1 MNLEEAKKALDK
13 VIRKTRSHFYKP
25 IQIAEVLYRDRVI
38 GDINL
43 LQLDTYRTVSRRW
56 RDHICLEFVGRTSTS
71 SARYQDDVFNDNAT
85 PPSILAI
92 LGQEN
97 RNHQGIV
104 EAYIYRNFFQRLS
117 QMSSGL
123 DYCQQH
129 DQNHFR
135 LEEFLQLFWLEP
147 GLKRSIDKIY
157 EIVVYALFSA
167 IIDCLEISV
176 KVTVSEMKVNIL
188 KEFSD
193 FSEKVL
199 QLSPADPCLEIK
211 GQLHRVGTTNAA
223 DRGLDMWANFGLT
236 IQIKH
241 LSLTEEL
248 AEGIVNEVSSDRMV
262 IICKDAEQKMIISL
276 LNQIGWRSKI
286 QSIITEKEL
295 INWYNKALRG
305 RYADV
310 LAEKVLSNLRQEIAV
325 EFPTTDHQK
334 FLAFRDE
341 RGYSHL
347 QNSCWP

>member
-1 MNLEEAKKALDK
+1 MNLEEAKTALDK

-25 IQIAEVLYRDRVI
+25 IQIAEVLYQDRTV
-38 GDINL
+38 GDIDLLNL
-43 LQLDTYRTVSRRW
+43 ETYRTVSRRW

-71 SARYQDDVFNDNAT
+71 STPYQDNVFNDNAI
-85 PPSILAI
+85 PPSVLAI

-104 EAYIYRNFFQRLS
+104 EAYIYRRFFQRLS

-123 DYCQQH
+123 DYCQQQN
-129 DQNHFR
+129 QNHFR
-135 LEEFLQLFWLEP
+135 LEEFLKLFWSES

-157 EIVVYALFSA
+157 EIVVYSLFSA

-176 KVTVSEMKVNIL
+176 KVTVSEMKVNLL

-199 QLSPADPCLEIK
+199 QLSPEAPSLEIK
-211 GQLHRVGTTNAA
+211 GKLHRVGITNAA

-286 QSIITEKEL
+286 QSIITENEL
-295 INWYNKALRG
+295 IDWYEKALRG

-310 LAEKVLSNLRQEIAV
+310 LATKVLSNLCQEIAV
-325 EFPTTDHQK
+325 EFPATDHQK
-334 FLAFRDE
+334 VLAFMNE

-347 QNSCWP
+347 QNPRWP